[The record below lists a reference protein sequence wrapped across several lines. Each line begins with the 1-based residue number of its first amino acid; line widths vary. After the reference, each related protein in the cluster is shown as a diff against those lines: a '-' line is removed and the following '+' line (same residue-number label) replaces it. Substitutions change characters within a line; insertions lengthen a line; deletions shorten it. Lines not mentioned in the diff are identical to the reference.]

1 MGVVTTAVV
10 VLRYGFNAG
19 AIALQESV
27 LYLHATAFMLGIAST
42 LKDGGH
48 VRVDVLYSRLTARG
62 QACIDLLGHC
72 LFLLPVAGAIFWLSL
87 PYVQAS
93 WAIFE
98 GSPEVGGIPGI
109 FLLKTLI
116 PLMATLLAAQGL
128 AEILK
133 SLQRLRPGE
142 TPS

>member
-1 MGVVTTAVV
+1 GVITAAVV
-10 VLRYGFNAG
+10 LLRYGFNAG

-48 VRVDVLYSRLTARG
+48 VRVDVMYSRLGPRA
-62 QACIDLLGHC
+62 QAAIDLMGHC
-72 LFLLPVAGAIFWLSL
+72 LFLLPVAGTIFWLSL

-93 WAIFE
+93 WAILE

-109 FLLKTLI
+109 FLLKSLI
-116 PLMATLLAAQGL
+116 PLMALLLAVQGL

-133 SLQRLRPGE
+133 AAKILRQGDAD
-142 TPS
+142 S

>member
-1 MGVVTTAVV
+1 MGVITTAVV
-10 VLRYGFNAG
+10 LLRYGFNAG

-42 LKDGGH
+42 LKTDGH
-48 VRVDVLYSRLTARG
+48 VRVDVIYSRLGSRG
-62 QACIDLLGHC
+62 QAAIDLVGHC

-109 FLLKTLI
+109 FLLKSLI
-116 PLMATLLAAQGL
+116 PLMALLLGAQGV
-128 AEILK
+128 AEILR
-133 SLQRLRPGE
+133 SVHRLRSGDQA
-142 TPS
+142 S